1 MTAAQASSKQI
12 GAIHALKAR
21 AALDDDSYRDL
32 LSRETGRR
40 SAKELS
46 ADQAGRVI
54 ERLKVLS
61 GGSEKPVRATDKLL
75 AEGAL
80 KLEGPFVGQC
90 RSLWIA
96 GYNLGVID
104 DRTDRALVA
113 FVERQTGIASLSW
126 LRDPA
131 DARKAI
137 EALKA
142 WINRVAEVAWDAD
155 AKVLR
160 AQGLTIGQWRKIA
173 VIRAQCRTLG
183 DRLPPRLDREP
194 EPYLHEIQAKL
205 GRRIRVL
212 KARRVRK

>member
-1 MTAAQASSKQI
+1 MTTATASQI

-40 SAKELS
+40 SAKELT

-54 ERLKVLS
+54 DRLKVLS
-61 GGSEKPVRATDKLL
+61 GGSNVPARAREKPL

-80 KLEGPFVGQC
+80 KLEGPFVGPC

-96 GYNLGVID
+96 GWNLGIID

-131 DARKAI
+131 EARMVI

-142 WINRVAEVAWDAD
+142 WINRVAEVFWDVEA
-155 AKVLR
+155 ASLRRRNITIGRWRKLAVVR
-160 AQGLTIGQWRKIA
+160 AQYRRLGEAAPAGLDTQSDAELQQLQGA
-173 VIRAQCRTLG
+173 
-183 DRLPPRLDREP
+183 
-194 EPYLHEIQAKL
+194 L
-205 GRRIRVL
+205 GRRIRRQQER
-212 KARRVRK
+212 KVRK

>member
-1 MTAAQASSKQI
+1 MTAQASAKQI

-32 LSRETGRR
+32 LSRETGQR
-40 SAKELS
+40 SAKQLTG
-46 ADQAGRVI
+46 DQAGRVI

-61 GGSEKPVRATDKLL
+61 GGAQTAVRASSKPL

-80 KLEGPFVGQC
+80 RLEGPFVGQC

-96 GYNLGVID
+96 GWNLGVMD
-104 DRTDRALVA
+104 DRRDTALVA
-113 FVERQTGIASLSW
+113 FVERQTGLKTLNW

-131 DARKAI
+131 EANKVI

-142 WINRVAEVAWDAD
+142 WINRVADVAWDAE

-160 AQGLTIGQWRKIA
+160 ARKITIGRWRKIA
-173 VIRAQCRTLG
+173 VIRAQRRVLG
-183 DRLPPRLDREP
+183 SSDGASLDDMSDSE
-194 EPYLHEIQAKL
+194 LQSLQGVL
-205 GRRIRVL
+205 GRQIRRL
-212 KARRVRK
+212 RERGARK

>member
-1 MTAAQASSKQI
+1 MTAISNQQI

-21 AALDDDSYRDL
+21 AKLDDDSYRDL
-32 LSRETGRR
+32 LARETGRR
-40 SAKELS
+40 SAKELTL
-46 ADQAGRVI
+46 DQAGRVI
-54 ERLKVLS
+54 DRLKVLS
-61 GGSEKPVRATDKLL
+61 GGSEAPVKAASKPL

-96 GYNLGVID
+96 GWNLGVID

-131 DARKAI
+131 QAQMVI

-142 WINRVAEVAWDAD
+142 WINRVADVAWDVEAHL
-155 AKVLR
+155 LR
-160 AQGLTIGQWRKIA
+160 AQHMTIGKWRKIA
-173 VIRAQCRTLG
+173 VIRAQCRMLG
-183 DRLPPRLDREP
+183 DRVPPRLEREP
-194 EPYLHEIQAKL
+194 EPWLHDLQAAL
-205 GRRIRVL
+205 GRRIRRL
-212 KARRVRK
+212 ADRKVRK

>member
-1 MTAAQASSKQI
+1 MTAISNQQI

-32 LSRETGRR
+32 LARETGRR
-40 SAKELS
+40 SAKELTR
-46 ADQAGRVI
+46 DQAGRVI
-54 ERLKVLS
+54 DRLKVLS
-61 GGSEKPVRATDKLL
+61 GGSEAPVKAASKPL

-96 GYNLGVID
+96 GWNLGVIG

-131 DARKAI
+131 QAQMVI

-142 WINRVAEVAWDAD
+142 WINRVAVVAWDVEAH
-155 AKVLR
+155 VLR
-160 AQGLTIGQWRKIA
+160 AQHMTIGKWRKIA
-173 VIRAQCRTLG
+173 VIRAQCRMLG
-183 DRLPPRLDREP
+183 DRVPPRLDREP
-194 EPYLHEIQAKL
+194 EPWLHDLQAAL
-205 GRRIRVL
+205 GRRIRRL
-212 KARRVRK
+212 ADRKVRK